1 MSEDHEA
8 LRREAERA
16 GLTRLS
22 ETHWAQLAKAR
33 AAAEQLIRSIPRH
46 LPMYDEPAHIFRALQ
61 EREHD

>member
-8 LRREAERA
+8 LQHEAERA

-22 ETHWAQLAKAR
+22 ETHWTQLVKAR
-33 AAAEQLIRSIPRH
+33 MAAEQLIRSIPRH

-61 EREHD
+61 GREHD